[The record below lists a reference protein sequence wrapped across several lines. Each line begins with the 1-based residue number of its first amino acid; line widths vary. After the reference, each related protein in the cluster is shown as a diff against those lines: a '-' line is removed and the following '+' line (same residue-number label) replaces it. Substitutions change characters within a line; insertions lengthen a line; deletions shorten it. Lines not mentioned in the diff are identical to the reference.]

1 MKKYVYLVPKVA
13 SPIAAPLRE
22 HGFEV
27 VIGDGSYS
35 KELLENCWAIVPA
48 RGPLTAELLAQAPHL
63 KLVCKK
69 GVGVDR
75 IDIDAC
81 TKRGICVANT
91 PFSNYV
97 SVAEHTVALLLASA
111 KRLNQMTQYVKC
123 SAPDWNRINALHPSE
138 IYGKTLSVI
147 GLGHIGMYTAK
158 LAMGLGMKVLAY
170 VRHPEKLELP
180 DGIELASS
188 MDEALARGDYVSLH
202 VSGNGGNHNL
212 IGARELSLMKPTAIL
227 INTTRGF
234 VVNEQALYA
243 ALTTGQIAGAG
254 LDVFV
259 KEPIDI
265 RNPFLSLENVVATP
279 HRGGYTDEASARGYA
294 ECATIIANFAAG
306 EYPETAVNQVLVT
319 NWRLNN
325 EEF

>member
-1 MKKYVYLVPKVA
+1 MRKYVYLVPQIA

-22 HGFEV
+22 RGFEV
-27 VIGDGSYS
+27 VIGDGTYS
-35 KELLENCWAIVPA
+35 KELLANCWAIVPA
-48 RGPLTAELLAQAPHL
+48 RPPLTAEIIADAPNL

-81 TKRGICVANT
+81 TERGICVANT
-91 PFSNYV
+91 PFSNYI
-97 SVAEHTVALLLASA
+97 SVAEHTITLLLACA
-111 KRLNQMTQYVKC
+111 KRLNQMIQYVKC
-123 SAPDWNRINALHPSE
+123 EDPDWNRINKLHPTE

-147 GLGHIGMYTAK
+147 GLGHIGMHTAK

-180 DGIELASS
+180 EGIELASS
-188 MDEALARGDYVSLH
+188 MDDALSRGDFVSLH
-202 VSGNGGNHNL
+202 VSGSAGNRNL
-212 IGARELSLMKPTAIL
+212 IGARELALMKPSAIL

-234 VVNEQALYA
+234 VVDEEALYT

-265 RNPFLSLENVVATP
+265 SNPFLSLDNVVATP
-279 HRGGYTDEASARGYA
+279 HRGGYTDEASSRGYM
-294 ECATIIANFAAG
+294 ECADIIADFAAG
-306 EYPETAVNQVLVT
+306 KHPETAVNQVPIT
-319 NWRLNN
+319 NWRLND
-325 EEF
+325 E